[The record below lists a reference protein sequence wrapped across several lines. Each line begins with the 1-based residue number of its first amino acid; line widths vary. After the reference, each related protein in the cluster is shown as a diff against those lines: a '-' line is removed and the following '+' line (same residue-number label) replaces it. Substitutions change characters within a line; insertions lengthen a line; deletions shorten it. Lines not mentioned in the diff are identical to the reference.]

1 MPKEHESVTVP
12 SASSKELPA
21 AQSEGAAPP
30 PDQQP
35 TRPIPVSEIDSDHLL
50 GRGSRRSRIW
60 GLILLAV
67 IVLVTVGSV
76 RACSWFNSA
85 DRPLAQKTVDRS
97 GPVVLKSIQ
106 DLSRFQAATGTFQV
120 VVDLEKDTKYVPSSI
135 KGQRTLFIGVGTVDA
150 YVDFSGVTSNALTV
164 SEDRHS
170 VSLRLPAP
178 ALEKV
183 NLDQDKSYVFAQQRG
198 VIDRFTSL
206 FDGNPNQLQEVYK
219 AAQAKITDAA
229 KETGLATRAQTNTK
243 AMLTGL
249 FRSLGFTSVTVTFT
263 GT

>member
-1 MPKEHESVTVP
+1 MPKEHESVTVEP
-12 SASSKELPA
+12 EAAESKETKPLPS
-21 AQSEGAAPP
+21 SEDLLAPSP
-30 PDQQP
+30 
-35 TRPIPVSEIDSDHLL
+35 
-50 GRGSRRSRIW
+50 RRSRVW
-60 GLILLAV
+60 ALIVLAV
-67 IVLVTVGSV
+67 VVLLTLGTA
-76 RACSWFNSA
+76 RACSWLGSDNAPF
-85 DRPLAQKTVDRS
+85 AQKTVDRS

-106 DLSRFQAATGTFQV
+106 DLARFEAATGTFQV
-120 VVDLEKDTKYVPSSI
+120 VVDLEKDTKYVPASI
-135 KGQRTLFIGVGTVDA
+135 KGQRTLFVGYGTVDA
-150 YVDFSGVTSNALTV
+150 YVDFSGVTSDALTV
-164 SEDRHS
+164 SEDRRS

-183 NLDQDKSYVFAQQRG
+183 NLDQDKSYIFAQQRG

-229 KETGLATRAQTNTK
+229 KETGLAAQAQTNTK

-249 FRSLGFTSVTVTFT
+249 FHSLGYTTVTVTFT